1 MPLHPLLALFAL
13 LFALAA
19 AAPAAADGRAGDFD
33 LYVLSLSWTPAACA
47 SGQAEAVECSAPHS
61 FLVHG
66 FWPEYEHGYPDFCDT
81 REPRFVDRSIL
92 KGVADVMPSQ
102 GLAGYEWRK
111 HGVCAGLSAADYFGL
126 LGKAA
131 RKVATP
137 QMLKPG
143 NIPGR
148 TTPAKIEVAFV
159 SANPGLSASGMAVRC
174 AGNELTEVRICFTKD
189 LAFRPCAEVNADTC
203 RASSIAVT
211 PIP

>member
-1 MPLHPLLALFAL
+1 MPLHPLLA
-13 LFALAA
+13 ALACA
-19 AAPAAADGRAGDFD
+19 ALIAFAAPAAADGRAGDFD

-47 SGQAEAVECSAPHS
+47 SGKADDVECARPHA

-66 FWPEYEHGYPDFCDT
+66 FWPEYEHGYPDFCAT
-81 REPRFVDRSIL
+81 SEPRFVDGAIL

-102 GLAGYEWRK
+102 GLAGYEWRR

-137 QMLKPG
+137 QLLQRG
-143 NIPGR
+143 NVPGR
-148 TTPAKIEVAFV
+148 TTPAKIEAAFV
-159 SANPGLSASGMAVRC
+159 SANPGLSASAMAVRC

-189 LAFRPCAEVNADTC
+189 LAFRPCAEVDADAC

>member
-1 MPLHPLLALFAL
+1 LT
-13 LFALAA
+13 
-19 AAPAAADGRAGDFD
+19 AAPAAAGGRAGDFD

-47 SGQAEAVECSAPHS
+47 SGVADDVECRGGRG

-66 FWPEYEHGYPDFCDT
+66 FWPEYERGYPEFCAT
-81 REPRFVDRSIL
+81 SEPQFVDRSIL

-102 GLAGYEWRK
+102 GLAGHEWRR

-137 QMLKPG
+137 QLLEPG

-148 TTPAKIEVAFV
+148 TTPAKVEAAFV
-159 SANPGLSASGMAVRC
+159 SANPGLSTSGMAVRC
-174 AGNELTEVRICFTKD
+174 ANNELTEVRICFTKD
-189 LAFRPCAEVNADTC
+189 LQFRACADVNADSC
-203 RASSIAVT
+203 RAASIAVT
-211 PIP
+211 PVP

>member
-1 MPLHPLLALFAL
+1 MPLHPLLAFLAFASL
-13 LFALAA
+13 LAF

-47 SGQAEAVECSAPHS
+47 DGQADDVECEGQHA

-66 FWPEYEHGYPDFCDT
+66 FWPEYEHGYPDFCETD
-81 REPRFVDRSIL
+81 EPRFVERSIL

-137 QMLKPG
+137 ELLRPG
-143 NIPGR
+143 NVPGR
-148 TTPAKIEVAFV
+148 TTPAKIEAAFV
-159 SANPGLSASGMAVRC
+159 AANAGLSASGMAVRC
-174 AGNELTEVRICFTKD
+174 SGNELTEVRICFTKD
-189 LAFRPCAEVNADTC
+189 LAFRTCAEVNADTC